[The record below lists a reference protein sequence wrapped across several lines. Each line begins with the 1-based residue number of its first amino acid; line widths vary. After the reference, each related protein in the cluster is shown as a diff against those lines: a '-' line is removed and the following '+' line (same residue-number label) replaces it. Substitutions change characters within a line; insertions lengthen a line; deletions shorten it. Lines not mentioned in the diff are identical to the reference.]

1 MAAGGGIWN
10 LELGIRI
17 LCRVTKDR
25 SRFLIPDSKFHFL
38 SSRGFLPLKAD
49 ICQPFST
56 IVAQSCEMKDFSYIT
71 NSHPAYIESLYNEF
85 VKNPSGIDPD
95 LKKFF
100 EGFDFAV
107 SNGTQKPN
115 GQEDIPAAAGT
126 DWMKEIRVY
135 RLILGYR
142 NKGHLLARTNPIRT
156 RKDRGANLELSF
168 FGLSEADMDT
178 QYQAG
183 NLIGLGTTSL
193 RNILAHLE
201 KTYAD
206 HVGIEFKYISDQ
218 KKIDW
223 LTGEMEKNF
232 SRPVSLDQ
240 RKRILEKLNQG
251 VMFEKFLHTK
261 YIGQKRFSLE
271 GGETTIAA
279 LDAII
284 NVAAN
289 NDVHEVVI
297 GMAHRGRLNILANV
311 MGKTYEQ
318 IFSEFEGTATVDQ
331 TMGSGDVKYHM
342 GYGSEVT
349 TADDKTIHLK
359 LMPNPSHLEAVDPVV
374 VGFARAKADVLYQ
387 SDFDR
392 ILPVLI
398 HGDASVAGQGIVYEV
413 LQMSNLRG
421 YYTGGTI
428 HFVINNQ
435 IGFTTDFDDAR
446 SSDYCT
452 SAAAMIQA
460 PVLHVNGDDAEAVVK
475 CAELATRYRQE
486 FNSDIFIDM
495 VCYRRHGHNEGD
507 DPKYT
512 QPQLYALIDKHQ
524 NPREIYTQ
532 YLIENGEPDAQQ
544 LAKDM
549 EKKFWGDL
557 QERLDEVK
565 QNPLPYNYQQPELV
579 WKSLRRAKEED
590 FDTSPSTALPEEEV
604 RRLFGSLMQWPADF
618 QPLKKVEKLV
628 QDKIKLLD
636 TEQKID
642 WATGELL
649 AYGSLL
655 VQGNIVRMSGQDVQ
669 RGTFSHRHAILR
681 DENTN
686 KGYNRLNH
694 FQEKQEKFRIYNS
707 LLSEYGVLGFE
718 YGYSLAN
725 PNALVI
731 WEAQFG
737 DFCNGAQTMIDQFIA
752 AGEQKWQRQNG
763 VVMLLPHGYEG
774 QGPEHSSARLER
786 FLQLCAELNMVI
798 TNITTAANLFHALR
812 RQLTWSFRKP
822 LINFSPKAN
831 LRNPATYSPIAD
843 FTKGGFK
850 EVIDDVFVDDASQV
864 KKVLLCSGKLY
875 FELADKQQKEN
886 RKDTAIIRLEQLYP
900 LPHKQL
906 ELLHHKYSKATWF
919 WVQEEPLNMGAAGYL
934 QMTLKSINFG
944 VISRNASASTAS
956 GYHKV
961 HVQEQGEIIETAF
974 NI

>member
-1 MAAGGGIWN
+1 
-10 LELGIRI
+10 
-17 LCRVTKDR
+17 
-25 SRFLIPDSKFHFL
+25 
-38 SSRGFLPLKAD
+38 
-49 ICQPFST
+49 
-56 IVAQSCEMKDFSYIT
+56 MKDFSYIT
-71 NSHPAYIESLYNEF
+71 NSHPAYIESLYQEF
-85 VKNPSGIDPD
+85 VQNPESVDPD

-107 SNGTQKPN
+107 SNASGTVVSSN
-115 GQEDIPAAAGT
+115 GQITAAESI
-126 DWMKEIRVY
+126 DWMKEIKVY

-142 NKGHLLARTNPIRT
+142 NKGHLIAKTNPIRQ
-156 RKDRGANLELSF
+156 RKDRGANLDLSF
-168 FGLSEADMDT
+168 FGLSEADLNT
-178 QYQAG
+178 TYQAG
-183 NLIGLGTTSL
+183 NLIGLGATTL
-193 RNILAHLE
+193 KNILQHLNNC
-201 KTYAD
+201 YASN
-206 HVGIEFKYISDQ
+206 VGIEFKYISDQ

-223 LTGEMEKNF
+223 LTREMEQQF
-232 SRPVSLDQ
+232 VQPLSLDKK
-240 RKRILEKLNQG
+240 KRVLEKLNQG

-289 NDVHEVVI
+289 HEVQEVVI
-297 GMAHRGRLNILANV
+297 GMAHRGRLNVLANI

-318 IFSEFEGTATVDQ
+318 IFSEFEGTAVMDQ

-342 GYGSEVT
+342 GYGSEIQT
-349 TADDKTIHLK
+349 PDQKTIHLK

-374 VGFARAKADVLYQ
+374 VGFARAKADVLYN
-387 SDFDR
+387 SDFDK
-392 ILPVLI
+392 ILPILI
-398 HGDASVAGQGIVYEV
+398 HGDASVAGQGVVYEV

-428 HFVINNQ
+428 HYVINNQ

-446 SSDYCT
+446 SADYCT
-452 SAAAMIQA
+452 SIASMVQA
-460 PVLHVNGDDAEAVVK
+460 PVLHVNGDDAESVVK
-475 CAELATRYRQE
+475 CAEIATRYRQE

-495 VCYRRHGHNEGD
+495 VCYRKHGHNEGD

-532 YLIENGEPDAQQ
+532 YLIQNGEPDAQQ
-544 LAKDM
+544 LAKEM
-549 EKKFWGDL
+549 EKKFWADL

-565 QNPLPYNYQQPELV
+565 QNPLPYKYQTPELV
-579 WKSLRRAKEED
+579 WKSMRKATEED
-590 FDTSPSTALPEEEV
+590 FEQSPVTAVPQEQIQQM
-604 RRLFGSLMQWPADF
+604 FGKLMSWPAEF
-618 QPLKKVEKLV
+618 KPLKKVEKLL
-628 QDKIKLLD
+628 QDKTKLLE

-642 WATGELL
+642 WATAELL
-649 AYGSLL
+649 AYGSILME
-655 VQGNIVRMSGQDVQ
+655 GNIVRMSGQDVQ

-694 FQEKQEKFRIYNS
+694 FTENQESFRIYNS

-718 YGYSLAN
+718 YGYAMAN

-786 FLQLCAELNMVI
+786 FLQMCAELNMVI
-798 TNITTAANLFHALR
+798 TNITTASNLFHALR
-812 RQLTWSFRKP
+812 RQLAWNFRKP
-822 LINFSPKAN
+822 MINFSPKAN
-831 LRNPATYSPIAD
+831 LRNPATYSSITELSEA
-843 FTKGGFK
+843 GFK
-850 EVIDDVFVDDASQV
+850 EVIDDVFVENPTQV
-864 KKVLLCSGKLY
+864 KKVLLCTGKLF
-875 FELADKQQKEN
+875 FEMSDKQQKEN
-886 RKDTAIIRLEQLYP
+886 RKDIAIVRLEQLYP
-900 LPHKQL
+900 LPQKQL
-906 ELLHHKYSKATWF
+906 EALHKKYNKATWF
-919 WVQEEPLNMGAAGYL
+919 WVQEEPLNMGAASFL
-934 QMTLKSINFG
+934 QMNLKNINFG
-944 VISRNASASTAS
+944 VISRNASAATAT
-956 GYHKV
+956 GYAKV
-961 HVQEQGEIIETAF
+961 HAAEQAEIINTAF
-974 NI
+974 DI

>member
-1 MAAGGGIWN
+1 
-10 LELGIRI
+10 
-17 LCRVTKDR
+17 
-25 SRFLIPDSKFHFL
+25 
-38 SSRGFLPLKAD
+38 
-49 ICQPFST
+49 
-56 IVAQSCEMKDFSYIT
+56 MKDFSYIT
-71 NSHPAYIESLYNEF
+71 NSHPAFIENLYQEF
-85 VKNPSGIDPD
+85 VKNPASVDPD

-107 SNGTQKPN
+107 SNGTVN
-115 GQEDIPAAAGT
+115 GVAASSAST
-126 DWMKEIRVY
+126 ADVDWMKEIKVY

-142 NKGHLLARTNPIRT
+142 NKGHLLAKTNPIRE
-156 RKDRGANLELSF
+156 RKDRGANLDLSF
-168 FGLSEADMDT
+168 FGLGEADMNT
-178 QYQAG
+178 VYQAG
-183 NLIGLGTTSL
+183 NLIGLGAATL
-193 RNILAHLE
+193 QQILTHLE
-201 KTYAD
+201 NTYAH

-223 LTGEMEKNF
+223 LTSEMEKKF
-232 SRPVSLDQ
+232 AAPLPIEKK
-240 RKRILEKLNQG
+240 KRVLEKLNQG

-289 NDVHEVVI
+289 NAVEEVVI
-297 GMAHRGRLNILANV
+297 GMAHRGRLNVLANI

-318 IFSEFEGTATVDQ
+318 IFSEFEGTATMDQ

-342 GYGSEVT
+342 GYGSEVQT
-349 TADDKTIHLK
+349 IDQKSIHLK

-374 VGFARAKADVLYQ
+374 VGFARAKADVLYD
-387 SDFDR
+387 SDFDK
-392 ILPVLI
+392 ILPILI

-446 SSDYCT
+446 SADYCT
-452 SAAAMIQA
+452 SIAAMVQA
-460 PVLHVNGDDAEAVVK
+460 PVMHVNGDDPEAVVK
-475 CAELATRYRQE
+475 CAEIATRYRQE

-512 QPQLYALIDKHQ
+512 QPHLYALIDKHQ

-532 YLIENGEPDAQQ
+532 YLIQNGAPELQE
-544 LAKDM
+544 LAKEM
-549 EKKFWGDL
+549 EKKFWADL
-557 QERLDEVK
+557 QERLDEIK
-565 QNPLPYNYQQPELV
+565 QHPLPYKYQQPELV
-579 WKSLRRAKEED
+579 WKSLGKATAED
-590 FDTSPSTALPEEEV
+590 FDYSPNTSITEDQFRQLFDGLMKWPE
-604 RRLFGSLMQWPADF
+604 GF
-618 QPLKKVEKLV
+618 QPLKKIEKLL
-628 QDKIKLLD
+628 QDKIKLL
-636 TEQKID
+636 EVEGKID
-642 WATGELL
+642 WATAELM
-649 AYGSLL
+649 AYGSILIS
-655 VQGNIVRMSGQDVQ
+655 GNIVRMSGQDVQ

-694 FQEKQEKFRIYNS
+694 FTDTQEKFRIYNS

-718 YGYSLAN
+718 YGYGMAN

-763 VVMLLPHGYEG
+763 IVMLLPHGYEG

-786 FLQLCAELNMVI
+786 FLQMCAELNMVI
-798 TNITTAANLFHALR
+798 TNITSAANLFHALR
-812 RQLTWSFRKP
+812 RQLAWNFRKP

-831 LRNPATYSPIAD
+831 LRNPGTYSEVSA
-843 FTKGGFK
+843 FTQSSFK
-850 EVIDDVFVDDASQV
+850 EVIDDEYVTDAAEV
-864 KKVLLCSGKLY
+864 KKVLFCSGKLY
-875 FELADKQQKEN
+875 FEMAEKQVKEN
-886 RKDTAIIRLEQLYP
+886 RKDIAIIRLEQLYP
-900 LPHKQL
+900 LPTKQL
-906 ELLHHKYSKATWF
+906 EILYKKYSKATWF
-919 WVQEEPLNMGAAGYL
+919 WTQEEPLNMGAASFL
-934 QMTLKSINFG
+934 QMNLKTINFG
-944 VISRNASASTAS
+944 VISRNASAATAT
-956 GYHKV
+956 GYAKV
-961 HVQEQGEIIETAF
+961 HAQEQAEIINTAF